1 MKALSSFTVSN
12 LYEFLS
18 SAEQDR
24 TVDITSSTSKVGK
37 KKYFGRK
44 SMGYINDLVTDILQ
58 NIVFCVQQKR
68 EIHTGLKQLKGE

>member
-37 KKYFGRK
+37 KKNTLEESQWGTSTIWLLTFFK
-44 SMGYINDLVTDILQ
+44 ILSF
-58 NIVFCVQQKR
+58 VFSRR
-68 EIHTGLKQLKGE
+68 EKFIQV